1 MKFIFN
7 NYLFMKKAKCVYL
20 TREKYRPMCTERS
33 PYRYNHAI
41 AFANGSATSEEGD
54 DKNYGAHGYEKRRHG
69 KEAVVKEMLILM
81 VHSMD
86 DHADR

>member
-1 MKFIFN
+1 M
-7 NYLFMKKAKCVYL
+7 Y
-20 TREKYRPMCTERS
+20 ERS

-41 AFANGSATSEEGD
+41 AFANSSATSEESD
-54 DKNYGAHGYEKRRHG
+54 DKDDEAHSYEKRRHG

-86 DHADR
+86 DHAGR